1 MLVVAHSGR
10 IECNHIYKNKLPIPC
25 LYTPYSK
32 RKYTLCFP
40 VSTQNVAGAIPH
52 TLSWV
57 LHDVG
62 FEYLPTETQSVYFLL
77 ELSVSLASRKVVM
90 LTHSD

>member
-1 MLVVAHSGR
+1 MSYPL
-10 IECNHIYKNKLPIPC
+10 
-25 LYTPYSK
+25 
-32 RKYTLCFP
+32 
-40 VSTQNVAGAIPH
+40 

-77 ELSVSLASRKVVM
+77 ELSVYKTICMSACPWGSKPVKLPLVYEGRCNCNKLLVY
-90 LTHSD
+90 LLFFTEHIKTFNF